1 MGRGNSRAALQGGG
15 RGLFLGKLP
24 SIGDDIVRTSRRRA
38 VAHFYPSVI
47 LFLRGRRKN
56 IDDKDVNC
64 IAE

>member
-1 MGRGNSRAALQGGG
+1 M
-15 RGLFLGKLP
+15 FLGKLP